1 MTIDA
6 NARPAQVWA
15 FPPAMERLRIG
26 VAAWLVLAVIG
37 WAAAGVAAVVAV
49 HTYQAAEKWAAAA
62 GLTPVT
68 GPGIELVLSDATQAL
83 PPGENPSMALVQDSD
98 LVFLNMMLWYGGAR
112 AVAINGERITAQSTI
127 TSSGPTLIIN
137 RRRVV
142 GPFHVVVIGDPQV
155 LRGVLETRGG
165 FADRMRES
173 GLGVAM
179 TSRPDLVVQA
189 SNTNAL

>member
-1 MTIDA
+1 MDA
-6 NARPAQVWA
+6 NARPEQVWA
-15 FPPAMERLRIG
+15 LPSAEKLRIG
-26 VAAWLVLAVIG
+26 AAVWILLAVVG
-37 WAAAGVAAVVAV
+37 WAAAGVAAIVAV
-49 HTYQAAEKWAAAA
+49 RTHQAAGKWAAVA
-62 GLTPVT
+62 GLAPVT
-68 GPGIELVLSDATQAL
+68 GPGIQIALTDATRAL
-83 PPGENPSMALVQDSD
+83 PPGENPSMALIQDSD

-142 GPFHVVVIGDPQV
+142 GPFTVVAIGDPQV

-165 FADRMRES
+165 FVDRMRES

-189 SNTNAL
+189 SDANTI

>member
-1 MTIDA
+1 
-6 NARPAQVWA
+6 V
-15 FPPAMERLRIG
+15 EKLRIG
-26 VAAWLVLAVIG
+26 AAVWILLAVVG

-49 HTYQAAEKWAAAA
+49 RTHQAAGKWAAVA
-62 GLTPVT
+62 GLAPVT
-68 GPGIELVLSDATQAL
+68 GPGIQIALTDATRAL
-83 PPGENPSMALVQDSD
+83 PPGENPSMALIQDSD

-142 GPFHVVVIGDPQV
+142 GPFTVVAIGDPQV

-165 FADRMRES
+165 FVDRMRES

-179 TSRPDLVVQA
+179 MSRPDLVVQA
-189 SNTNAL
+189 GDANTI